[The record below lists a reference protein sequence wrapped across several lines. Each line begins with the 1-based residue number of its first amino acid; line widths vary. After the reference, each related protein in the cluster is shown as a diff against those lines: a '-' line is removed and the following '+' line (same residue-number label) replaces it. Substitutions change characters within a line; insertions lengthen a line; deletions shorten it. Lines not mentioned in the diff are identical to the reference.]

1 MNNNYLVLLLFGLIW
16 AADVGAYFA
25 GKAIGKTKLSPNV
38 SPKKTVEGLVG
49 GVILSLIVAGT
60 YVFISLGNPSISDYL
75 TYGILSIIISLA
87 SVIGD
92 LFESVLKRLA
102 NVKDSGRLLPGHGG
116 ILDRIDSLTC
126 AAPIFFLFFT
136 YVL

>member
-1 MNNNYLVLLLFGLIW
+1 M
-16 AADVGAYFA
+16 
-25 GKAIGKTKLSPNV
+25 
-38 SPKKTVEGLVG
+38 VG
-49 GVILSLIVAGT
+49 GIILSIIIAGT
-60 YVFISLGNPSISDYL
+60 YVFVLLDSPSISDYL
-75 TYGILSIIISLA
+75 TFGVLSIIVSLA

-92 LFESVLKRLA
+92 LFESVLKRIA